1 MSALV
6 SARTGFGGKSVP
18 ALTLGAICV
27 EALVLRLTIG
37 DPVYRIL
44 IAIVIATLLG
54 GRCVPCR
61 DLYAKAPSK
70 SCCDKSGACTR
81 IPPAG
86 EKSRPC
92 PIQQSVA
99 VQKATSDTLKL
110 EQAGEIELFESP
122 QLLTAIVAPPTSIR
136 PIELSADYSPPLLYV
151 LHERFL
157 I

>member
-1 MSALV
+1 
-6 SARTGFGGKSVP
+6 
-18 ALTLGAICV
+18 
-27 EALVLRLTIG
+27 
-37 DPVYRIL
+37 
-44 IAIVIATLLG
+44 
-54 GRCVPCR
+54 
-61 DLYAKAPSK
+61 LYAKAPVK

-92 PIQQSVA
+92 PFQQSVA
-99 VQKATSDTLKL
+99 VQKANSDILKL
-110 EQAGEIELFESP
+110 EQAGEIELSGSP
-122 QLLTAIVAPPTSIR
+122 QLLTAAVVPTTAFR

>member
-1 MSALV
+1 
-6 SARTGFGGKSVP
+6 
-18 ALTLGAICV
+18 
-27 EALVLRLTIG
+27 
-37 DPVYRIL
+37 VYRVLNSVLVTIL
-44 IAIVIATLLG
+44 VGTLLG

-81 IPPAG
+81 TPPAS

-92 PIQQSVA
+92 PFQQSVA
-99 VQKATSDTLKL
+99 VQTGNSDTLKL
-110 EQAGEIELFESP
+110 EQASQIQLSLFP
-122 QLLTAIVAPPTSIR
+122 QLLTAAIVTTTSFR
-136 PIELSADYSPPLLYV
+136 PIKLSADYSPPPLYV

>member
-1 MSALV
+1 MYRVVNSVLV
-6 SARTGFGGKSVP
+6 T
-18 ALTLGAICV
+18 
-27 EALVLRLTIG
+27 
-37 DPVYRIL
+37 IL
-44 IAIVIATLLG
+44 IGILLG

-61 DLYAKAPSK
+61 DLYAKAPVK

-92 PIQQSVA
+92 PFQQSVA
-99 VQKATSDTLKL
+99 VQKANSDTLKL
-110 EQAGEIELFESP
+110 EQAAEIELSEPP
-122 QLLTAIVAPPTSIR
+122 QLLTVVVATTSFR
-136 PIELSADYSPPLLYV
+136 PIDLSGDYSPPLLYV